1 MFLQE
6 LFVIESTKIPYP
18 EQKEHTP
25 DMDDSVVVQPAN
37 PLIQTARMFTYDSRT
52 PAVTTYAALIRY
64 KRWPDLIIAIKINV
78 YQKPSS

>member
-37 PLIQTARMFTYDSRT
+37 LKF
-52 PAVTTYAALIRY
+52 V
-64 KRWPDLIIAIKINV
+64 PDNKDFYL
-78 YQKPSS
+78 